1 MVKYKLVIRPANVL
15 GNAIIKNN
23 LSNLNGY
30 LTHDNSLVD
39 KGVLV
44 NEDNV
49 NEFLN
54 NPQNT
59 SIVDRFKKYIK
70 EYTNEIEFK
79 EIYYKPRKVAPILN
93 DYYNEEV
100 RFNSEANPLLIKNAL
115 SGTQVVNYTNN
126 NFDFLSNER
135 MKDENKSKLIEV
147 LSASTTITS
156 TSETFEVT
164 TSPNYYRDFYINFE
178 INIKEDS
185 LYGTDYTKYFKDT
198 IEDGVYYVNSFVDLN
213 KKTDP
218 FEYWTNNKPNRI
230 WKSKEISDKSIE
242 NAKEKR
248 VEDFKEVVRKL
259 KLKEIKALESKQLN
273 PSSNNELKYQIKKS
287 KHEQAKL
294 ILEKVKSK
302 FKREKDFIDKVKKR
316 K

>member
-15 GNAIIKNN
+15 EKAVIKSN

-39 KGVLV
+39 KDVLV

-54 NPQNT
+54 NPQNA

-79 EIYYKPRKVAPILN
+79 DIYYKPRKVAPILN

-100 RFNSEANPLLIKNAL
+100 RFNSEANPLLIENAL

-135 MKDENKSKLIEV
+135 MGNENKSKLIDV
-147 LSASTTITS
+147 LSASTEITS
-156 TSETFEVT
+156 ISETFEVIK
-164 TSPNYYRDFYINFE
+164 SPNYYRDFYIDVG

-198 IEDGVYYVNSFVDLN
+198 IEDEVYYVNSFVDLN

-218 FEYWTNNKPNRI
+218 FEYWTNDKPIKI
-230 WKSKEISDKSIE
+230 WKSKVVSDIE
-242 NAKEKR
+242 NAGEKR
-248 VEDFKEVVRKL
+248 VKDFEDVVRKL
-259 KLKEIKALESKQLN
+259 SKSAEDVKDK
-273 PSSNNELKYQIKKS
+273 SSLKYQIKNNKV
-287 KHEQAKL
+287 KQART

-302 FKREKDFIDKVKKR
+302 FKREKEFIDKVKKR
-316 K
+316 KK

>member
-54 NPQNT
+54 NPQNA

-135 MKDENKSKLIEV
+135 MKGENKSKLIEV

>member
-54 NPQNT
+54 NPQNA